1 MFFLA
6 LILLFLA
13 PLYSSLSLGNVIYSL
28 ILSASGAVSFFF
40 ITRDKKAISI
50 WVIAPL
56 VAALFFTFSVPLVQN
71 DFPVVSITATGQKNP
86 ESISSEVFVQ
96 FVTNPKSHIS
106 VSYPGWEK
114 RPGVYVSYQN
124 QPNTITF
131 SGQWSNDSHLSLTSH
146 AYSGIAKLRI
156 GNDEREIDL
165 YSSNAH
171 TINIPLPDG
180 AVSWKSWLQRISIF
194 ISLSLLF
201 LPLQLQ
207 VVGDN
212 LKLRNY

>member
-6 LILLFLA
+6 LTLMFLA
-13 PLYSSLSLGNVIYSL
+13 PLYNSLSLGNVIASL
-28 ILSASGAVSFFF
+28 ILSVGGAVSLFF
-40 ITRDKKAISI
+40 IARDKKSISI
-50 WVIAPL
+50 WGIAPL
-56 VAALFFTFSVPLVQN
+56 VAALFFTLSVPLVQN

-106 VSYPGWEK
+106 VSYLVGK

-146 AYSGIAKLRI
+146 SYSGIAKLKM
-156 GNDEREIDL
+156 GNDERVIDL

-171 TINIPLPDG
+171 AIDIPLPNG
-180 AVSWKSWLQRISIF
+180 AVSWASWLQRLSIF

-201 LPLQLQ
+201 CYYNAKRWAT
-207 VVGDN
+207 D
-212 LKLRNY
+212 

>member
-1 MFFLA
+1 
-6 LILLFLA
+6 
-13 PLYSSLSLGNVIYSL
+13 
-28 ILSASGAVSFFF
+28 
-40 ITRDKKAISI
+40 
-50 WVIAPL
+50 
-56 VAALFFTFSVPLVQN
+56 
-71 DFPVVSITATGQKNP
+71 
-86 ESISSEVFVQ
+86 
-96 FVTNPKSHIS
+96 
-106 VSYPGWEK
+106 
-114 RPGVYVSYQN
+114 GVYVSYQN

-201 LPLQLQ
+201 FALTT
-207 VVGDN
+207 
-212 LKLRNY
+212 